1 MEGLALPAPLLL
13 GAIALYCFAAMFR
26 YSIFIGLL
34 DRPLVVGII
43 WASFTGDWLLTM
55 QLALFFELFWL
66 DLLYVGTYIPPF
78 AAMSL
83 LMCLLLMDSFGIT
96 AIQQMPLPLLLSIP
110 WALTGAAVERW
121 TRQRQFMLYF
131 SYVERGDAARLS
143 MVPPRVF
150 IQCLIKLVVLQAI
163 AFAGCYTITE
173 NLGRVII
180 HWVGVPAFSWLN
192 WGLLWTVGAAMGGF
206 MALRTRRAYVVFM
219 IAFAGF
225 LAYSII

>member
-1 MEGLALPAPLLL
+1 MESLALPAPLLL
-13 GAIALYCFAAMFR
+13 GAIALYCFAAVFR
-26 YSIFIGLL
+26 YSMFVGLL
-34 DRPLVVGII
+34 DRPLVVGMI
-43 WASFTGDWLLTM
+43 WASFTGDWVLTM

-78 AAMSL
+78 SAMSL
-83 LMCLLLMDSFGIT
+83 LMCLLLLDSFGIN

-121 TRQRQFMLYF
+121 MRQRQSVLYF

-143 MVPPRVF
+143 TVPTRVF
-150 IQCLIKLVVLQAI
+150 VQCIVKLMVLQAI

-173 NLGRVII
+173 NLGRVLIY
-180 HWVGVPAFSWLN
+180 WLGVPVFPWLN

-219 IAFAGF
+219 TAFAAM
-225 LAYSII
+225 LVYAVS